1 MQLRFNLILGVI
13 LLPLWTRAQSDFD
26 VAQAFMVRKGVTIEE
41 QPSTKGDA
49 DPYCIFHGVDGRG
62 FVIVKDGVIVGYS
75 TNTTANSCPVRANT
89 RSFEP
94 TPKTP
99 IEPLVKAQWGQD
111 DPFNRLC
118 PILDNGVD
126 KHPVLAGCGATA
138 FAQILHYYKNEGC
151 DSLEECRLLEVIP
164 GIDKSRILAPV
175 LEALPPTR
183 FHWDLMPP
191 KYDDFTEEQADE
203 VAKLMKYVGYAVKTC
218 YWKNGE
224 AGTALNP
231 KDFTPLGFS
240 DESYST
246 SDLRLRDEEI
256 EALFD
261 KELEQGRPV
270 LLAGYTADLSAG
282 HWFVVDG
289 RDDTGRYHLNTGHCG
304 EGDGYYIIS
313 QELYEKAFV
322 EFLETGRPFWMI
334 VQEKGLTSYNSNPYC
349 VVPIMP
355 SDWVIPQT
363 TGIKS
368 PRVIKSDAVYNLQGR
383 MVGRS
388 PDGLPKGI
396 YIQNDQK
403 LTVK

>member
-1 MQLRFNLILGVI
+1 MTLRIAIILGFT

-26 VAQAFMVRKGVTIEE
+26 VAQAFMARKGITIEE
-41 QPSTKGDA
+41 RPSTKGDA
-49 DPYCIFHGVDGRG
+49 DPYRLFHGVDGKG
-62 FVIVKDGVIVGYS
+62 FVIVKDGVVVGYS
-75 TNTTANSCPVRANT
+75 TNTTASSCPVRANT

-94 TPKTP
+94 TPKSP
-99 IEPLVKAQWGQD
+99 IEPLVKAQWGQA

-118 PILDNGVD
+118 PILDNSVE
-126 KHPVLAGCGATA
+126 KLPALTGCGATA

-151 DSLEECRLLEVIP
+151 DSLKERRLLEIIP
-164 GIDKSRILAPV
+164 GIDKSRILAPI

-191 KYDDFTEEQADE
+191 KYDDFTEEQAYE
-203 VAKLMKYVGYAVKTC
+203 VAKLIKYVGYAVKTC

-224 AGTALNP
+224 AGTALDP
-231 KDFTPLGFS
+231 KDFSPLGFS
-240 DESYST
+240 EESYST
-246 SDLRLRDEEI
+246 SDVRLRDEEI
-256 EALFD
+256 EALLD

-270 LLAGYTADLSAG
+270 LLAGYSADLSAG

-334 VQEKGLTSYNSNPYC
+334 IQEQGLTSYNSNPYC

-363 TGIKS
+363 TAIKS
-368 PRVIKSDAVYNLQGR
+368 PKVIQTDAVYNLQGR
-383 MVGRS
+383 MLGRS
-388 PDGLPKGI
+388 LDSLPKGI
-396 YIQNDQK
+396 YIQNGQK
-403 LTVK
+403 QVVK